1 MYWSG
6 RRIANQ
12 LTMTIGMEPFGSIC
26 ETMVYTQPF
35 LAGSTR

>member
-12 LTMTIGMEPFGSIC
+12 LTMNIGMTPFGSIRDVI
-26 ETMVYTQPF
+26 VYTQPSSC
-35 LAGSTR
+35 GSTR